1 MGRNDLYLLDYRT
14 FQTLQCG
21 LQSSFVHDDFPFLEL
36 TQKKKKK
43 TKFNFVI
50 FTPQSKIPGFP
61 SL

>member
-36 TQKKKKK
+36 TQKKKKD
-43 TKFNFVI
+43 
-50 FTPQSKIPGFP
+50 KI
-61 SL
+61 